1 MFPSFCG
8 TYEIPPGKKCL
19 TWWDMRDTDHERC
32 QVTVITNRGFALSFA
47 VYCMVWYKI
56 NQQVL
61 CYFVC
66 TWFFFLVRSTHL
78 AKMKHAE
85 SEKSSQLR
93 SLLRLW
99 PPLRTAL
106 AQVPHS
112 QVPREVEV
120 REWPEARPSQAANTC
135 RPEPVARNL
144 RGHLWFR
151 CLAWTFQRR

>member
-1 MFPSFCG
+1 MSLH
-8 TYEIPPGKKCL
+8 CL
-19 TWWDMRDTDHERC
+19 L
-32 QVTVITNRGFALSFA
+32 LSI
-47 VYCMVWYKI
+47 VWYGTKLTNKCYVI
-56 NQQVL
+56 SYVL
-61 CYFVC
+61 D
-66 TWFFFLVRSTHL
+66 FFSLVRSTHL

-120 REWPEARPSQAANTC
+120 RE
-135 RPEPVARNL
+135 
-144 RGHLWFR
+144 
-151 CLAWTFQRR
+151 